1 MPIDAAAL
9 RDLMSGSRNRW
20 TTMRARGREWR
31 DHELLTEA
39 FMRDVP
45 PDAAVISAGVAGGD
59 PPPAEEVW
67 ALWLSLPDDMRFEF
81 EVGGETVTAVFR
93 GSTWWSVSSFSGPIT
108 NEGDEHSRHGTGPG
122 YPLTDP
128 VRLARA
134 LDLEVQGESSLAG
147 RPSIEAIAIRGRD
160 GGQDRMGEWRAE
172 DAAFELGRGADDYA
186 LTVDAEF
193 GVVLRSEARLRGL
206 PFRVIEMR
214 EVGFDEPLSDETF
227 TLELPQGTRFKRPE
241 SIWDRVKHR

>member
-1 MPIDAAAL
+1 MPIDADAL
-9 RDLMSGSRNRW
+9 RDLMSDSRNRW

-31 DHELLTEA
+31 DPELLTEA

-67 ALWLSLPDDMRFEF
+67 ALWLSLPDDMRSEF
-81 EVGGETVTAVFR
+81 EVGGETVTAIFR

-108 NEGDEHSRHGTGPG
+108 NEGDERHRHGAGPG

-128 VRLARA
+128 ARLARA
-134 LDLEVQGESSLAG
+134 LDLEVQGQSSHAG
-147 RPSIEAIAIRGRD
+147 RPAIETIATLARD
-160 GGQDRMGEWRAE
+160 GGEDRTGEWRAE
-172 DAAFELGRGADDYA
+172 DAAFELGRGADDYS

-193 GVVLRSEARLRGL
+193 GVVLRSEARLRGQ

-214 EVGFDEPLSDETF
+214 EVGFDEPISDETF
-227 TLELPQGTRFKRPE
+227 KLEPPPGTTFTRPE
-241 SIWDRVKHR
+241 SLWDRFKHR